1 MTYLTLAIA
10 LAFLAEEL
18 RNYLKI
24 ARHGPE
30 TDEGI
35 AIPLRA
41 RPLMF
46 LFLFSWALP
55 LSFVPI
61 VATALPKYLG
71 TVRPELAAALPIS
84 AEMFCA
90 LATAAL
96 SGWLSDRVGWHV
108 PTLAG
113 FALSAVAAIICA
125 TAPNFEMFVVGRAA
139 TGLGYGLSWMAIQAL
154 VVRNAP
160 PGTVTFGIANMTA
173 GIFTGHMLGS
183 FAGGWFSEIAGY
195 SGVFFL
201 MALIL
206 AIPFIYAIIVL
217 KPYFFAPARPSADN
231 LAGTAS
237 GSLFHNVSFLS
248 LLIASIIP
256 FSIVQVGFLY
266 YALPIYLHASGAPN
280 SIIGAILALYSVIF
294 VFSAPA
300 IAKLADRYPAKKP
313 FVVAGGV
320 IGSAAL
326 MVLFALPNI
335 AGVIVATVALAIASS
350 IGGAAQTSYA
360 MQIDVV
366 RRAGAGLATGI
377 QRAADKLGQMMGPL
391 IVGGLYAQHGLVN
404 AVALTGVLYLVAIGC
419 FALAAKK

>member
-1 MTYLTLAIA
+1 
-10 LAFLAEEL
+10 
-18 RNYLKI
+18 
-24 ARHGPE
+24 
-30 TDEGI
+30 
-35 AIPLRA
+35 
-41 RPLMF
+41 MF

-61 VATALPKYLG
+61 VAAALPKYFD
-71 TVRPELAAALPIS
+71 TVRPEMASALPIS
-84 AEMFCA
+84 AEMLCA

-113 FALSAVAAIICA
+113 FALSAVAAIVSG
-125 TAPNFEMFVVGRAA
+125 TSTNFEMFVVGRAL
-139 TGLGYGLSWMAIQAL
+139 TGLGYGLSWMGIQAL

-160 PGTVTFGIANMTA
+160 QDTVTFGIANMTA

-201 MALIL
+201 MALVLI
-206 AIPFIYAIIVL
+206 IPFLYAIIVL
-217 KPYFFAPARPSADN
+217 KPYFFAPERVTANRIASA
-231 LAGTAS
+231 TS
-237 GSLFHNVSFLS
+237 VSLFRNVSFLS

-256 FSIVQVGFLY
+256 FSIAQVGFLY
-266 YALPIYLHASGAPN
+266 YALPLYLHANGAPN

-300 IAKLADRYPAKKP
+300 IAKLADRYAAKKL
-313 FVVAGGV
+313 FVLAGGI

-335 AGVIVATVALAIASS
+335 AGVVVTTVALAVASS

-419 FALAAKK
+419 FAFAARRYTS